1 MTSSSRGD
9 AILGPLPT
17 ARFGRFF
24 VARDPDSDDHLSY
37 GAKLSSKNPIPL

>member
-17 ARFGRFF
+17 ACFGRFF
-24 VARDPDSDDHLSY
+24 VARDPDGDAITFHTAQS
-37 GAKLSSKNPIPL
+37 